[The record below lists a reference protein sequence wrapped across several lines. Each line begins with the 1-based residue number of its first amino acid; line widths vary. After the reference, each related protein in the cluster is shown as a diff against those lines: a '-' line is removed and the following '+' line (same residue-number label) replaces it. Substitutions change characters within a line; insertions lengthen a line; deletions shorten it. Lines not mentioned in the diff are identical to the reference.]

1 MKHLTPD
8 LIISLVSSSVILLLI
23 YLVNKRNKEEVKY
36 SVYFKQYL
44 ILVLSIYIVLYIK
57 KYIPDRVMSGGG
69 GGMSEMNLGQP
80 SYQSNIRV
88 GEPNF

>member
-1 MKHLTPD
+1 MKYITPD

-69 GGMSEMNLGQP
+69 MSEMNLGQS

>member
-1 MKHLTPD
+1 MKYLTPD

-69 GGMSEMNLGQP
+69 MSEMNLGQS

>member
-1 MKHLTPD
+1 MKYITPD
-8 LIISLVSSSVILLLI
+8 LIISFVSSSVILLLI

-44 ILVLSIYIVLYIK
+44 ILIISIYIVLYIK

-69 GGMSEMNLGQP
+69 MSEMNLGQ
-80 SYQSNIRV
+80 SNYQSNIRV

>member
-1 MKHLTPD
+1 MKYLTPD
-8 LIISLVSSSVILLLI
+8 LIISIVSSSVILLLI

-57 KYIPDRVMSGGG
+57 KYIPDRVMNGG
-69 GGMSEMNLGQP
+69 GGMSEMNLGQS